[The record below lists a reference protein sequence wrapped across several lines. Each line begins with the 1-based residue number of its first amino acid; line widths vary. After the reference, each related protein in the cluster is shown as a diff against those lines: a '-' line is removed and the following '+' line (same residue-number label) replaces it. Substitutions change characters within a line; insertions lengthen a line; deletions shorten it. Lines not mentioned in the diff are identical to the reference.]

1 MFGRRATRTYRVISL
16 YIAKEYLFSF
26 FVAFLFFFT
35 VFFVN
40 QLLLLAEEILSKHVA
55 PGDVALLIFYS
66 LPAIIM
72 FTFPFSSLVGGLMAM
87 GRLSSDNELMAM
99 RASGIPYRRLF
110 LPLLIAGMFLTLTA
124 FTMGD
129 YFLPRGTVRF
139 GNLYR
144 EILYTNPAVELE
156 PNSVN
161 RYRDT
166 VIVTGDT
173 EAGTIEDLVIFDRSD
188 KGGSR
193 VILSSTARLRQNA
206 ATGGVITLG
215 LSDVFGHTVSSKQR
229 GSYDYFSSES
239 MEYNILLRDI
249 SFSVDNLSPREMSS
263 ADVYSGIVERRRELQ
278 QKRGENRRET
288 YRHLGELRALYYG
301 AAFPGSAP
309 DRPAGSGFPSA
320 ASENGR
326 ERDGLPEEFSARAES
341 LLSQVHN
348 LERRSFSSS
357 TLQVYRLEFH
367 KKIAIPFGCIAFI
380 VFAFPFGSF
389 TGRGGRS
396 VGFGIGLL
404 LSVFYWAMLFAGQ
417 TLGLRFDVSPL
428 LAMWAP
434 NIILISIG
442 AVLYRVRFR
451 V

>member
-1 MFGRRATRTYRVISL
+1 MPGRSGSRTYKVISL
-16 YIAKEYLFSF
+16 YIVREYLFSF
-26 FVAFLFFFT
+26 FVAFLFFFA

-55 PGDVALLIFYS
+55 PGNVALLIFYS

-72 FTFPFSSLVGGLMAM
+72 FTFPFASLVGGLMAM

-99 RASGIPYRRLF
+99 RASGVPYRRLL
-110 LPLLIAGMFLTLTA
+110 LPLLLVGIVLAAAA
-124 FTMGD
+124 FSMGD

-144 EILYTNPAVELE
+144 EILYSNPAVELE

-173 EAGTIEDLVIFDRSD
+173 EGGVISDLVIFDSSD
-188 KGGSR
+188 KGGDR
-193 VILSSTARLRQNA
+193 VILSSEAQLGKTAPA
-206 ATGGVITLG
+206 GGVITLG
-215 LSDVFGHTVSSKQR
+215 LQDVFGHTVSSKQE
-229 GSYDYFSSES
+229 GSYDYFSSER

-249 SFSVDNLSPREMSS
+249 TFSVDNLSAREMSS
-263 ADVYSGIVERRRELQ
+263 ADVYRGIVERREELDERRRQNRLSIARSQDELREL
-278 QKRGENRRET
+278 
-288 YRHLGELRALYYG
+288 YYS
-301 AAFPGSAP
+301 AAFGSVSDVSRSQAQKTGKTEAEQFTQEAP
-309 DRPAGSGFPSA
+309 ALLRQI
-320 ASENGR
+320 R
-326 ERDGLPEEFSARAES
+326 EGE
-341 LLSQVHN
+341 Q
-348 LERRSFSSS
+348 RSFRSS

-367 KKIAIPFGCIAFI
+367 KKLAIPFGCIAFI

-396 VGFGIGLL
+396 VGFGIGLIV
-404 LSVFYWAMLFAGQ
+404 SVFYWGMLFAGQ
-417 TLGLRFDVSPL
+417 TLGLRSNLSPL

-434 NIILISIG
+434 NLVLLTLGII
-442 AVLYRVRFR
+442 AYRLRLR
-451 V
+451 L